1 MVRRVINLNIYI
13 ITQTNI
19 ITFLLPGAIL
29 PLMKV
34 TEMERNFTSFCAEL
48 TKSVPNWHS
57 MMKKMWYDAK
67 VGVSQT
73 DFMEKIPGGA

>member
-1 MVRRVINLNIYI
+1 
-13 ITQTNI
+13 
-19 ITFLLPGAIL
+19 
-29 PLMKV
+29 MKV